1 MAQERP
7 VLIRSKPG
15 IQRDGTRFDADA
27 YVDGLWTR
35 FDRGR
40 PRKIGG
46 YRSVTTDLAERVYG
60 MHVFA
65 QNARQYLHLG
75 SESLFQQVLI
85 NNSGSFAGLNDRTP
99 AALVVDPNNNWQ
111 IDALPNSVATTSSII
126 AHAAPNLDDITDA
139 TETAIF
145 YNTDVAGAGVLI
157 DTGLD
162 PVSGG
167 ICVVGPYLFSYG
179 NAGFIAYTNPNDPT
193 TPNVTARVTAQKVVK
208 GMSIRGGGAGPSAL
222 FWSLDS
228 LIRATF
234 TAGTPEFAF
243 DTLGEITI
251 MSSRSVVDYDG
262 IQYWW
267 GIDRPMMFNGVVQ
280 EVPNTFNIDWF
291 LDNFDFSR
299 RQEVFAVKVPR
310 WGEIWWCFPSGDGFQ
325 VVIYN
330 VRQRIWYDT
339 AMPGEGRT
347 SGIYAT
353 VYGKPFMTDRALTPD
368 HGYALWQHETG
379 KDQVVGTAVEPVPA
393 YFETSDFSM
402 LNAEDP
408 ANNELRIARLEP
420 DFQQTGELQVVVT
433 GNANA
438 RSTAVDDTPKTI
450 TETAADAAQQLVQ
463 FKVARRQ
470 LRFRFISNTP
480 GGDFFMGKCIAQVDS
495 AGSRVTA

>member
-1 MAQERP
+1 MATEKP
-7 VLIRSKPG
+7 ILIRSKPG

-27 YVDGLWTR
+27 YVDALWTR

-40 PRKIGG
+40 PRKMGG
-46 YRSVTTDLAERVYG
+46 YRAVTTDLAERVYG

-65 QNARQYLHLG
+65 QNAQQYLHLG
-75 SESLFQQVLI
+75 SESLFQQALI
-85 NNSGSFAGLNDRTP
+85 NSAGGYGGLNDRTP
-99 AALVVDPNNNWQ
+99 AGFAADPNNNWQ
-111 IDALPNSVATTSSII
+111 IDALPNAVATTSSVI
-126 AHAAPNLDDITDA
+126 AHAAPNLDDITEA
-139 TETAIF
+139 TETPIY
-145 YNTDVAGAGVLI
+145 YNADISGGGLLV

-179 NAGFIAYTNPNDPT
+179 NAGFIAYTDPNDPT
-193 TPNVTARVTAQKVVK
+193 TPNALARPTAQKVVK

-243 DTLGEITI
+243 DTLGEITV

-267 GIDRPMMFNGVVQ
+267 GIDRPMMFNGVIQ

-299 RQEVFAVKVPR
+299 RQEVFSFKVPR
-310 WGEIWWCFPSGDGFQ
+310 WGEIWTCFPMGDTFQ
-325 VVIYN
+325 AVIYN

-339 AMPGEGRT
+339 LLPGTGRT
-347 SGIYAT
+347 SGVYST
-353 VYGKPFMTDRALTPD
+353 VYGKPFMADRQATPSR
-368 HGYALWQHETG
+368 GYALWQHETG
-379 KDQVVGTAVEPVPA
+379 KDQVNGAVLEPIPA
-393 YFETSDFSM
+393 YFETSDFTL
-402 LNAEDP
+402 LNAEEP
-408 ANNELRIARLEP
+408 ANNSLRVARVEP
-420 DFQQTGELQVVVT
+420 DFMQSGDMSVAIV

-438 RSTAVDDTPKTI
+438 RSPDVTTGPVTFVQTAS
-450 TETAADAAQQLVQ
+450 DAAEQLVQ
-463 FKVARRQ
+463 FKTSRRQ
-470 LRFRFISNTP
+470 LRFKFSSNTP
-480 GGDFFMGKCIAQVDS
+480 GGDFFMGKCIAQVDPS
-495 AGSRVTA
+495 DGRVTG